1 MCYTTAGGSR
11 HHITCAP
18 QLEPVSGCEL
28 ERERE
33 GESEGCV
40 VGAGM
45 SGRSKPMSGGNIYT
59 KLSPEYEP
67 RCDTCFDAF
76 VRLLDSV

>member
-33 GESEGCV
+33 GESEGEEESSLRRSQRVRRTPRKSFPC
-40 VGAGM
+40 M
-45 SGRSKPMSGGNIYT
+45 SMPDAAMSIGH
-59 KLSPEYEP
+59 P
-67 RCDTCFDAF
+67 
-76 VRLLDSV
+76 